1 MAHSPAWQGR
11 HGRGRWLVILHPQ
24 SANRDRQALVL
35 SLVSPSHSVQRLSPR
50 AGAGNTHGVR
60 YHLSYSSRDSL
71 FQVCP
76 EVCPEEIRDPVKT
89 TITINHPV
97 AEEWLGEGTLP
108 VLDIGV

>member
-1 MAHSPAWQGR
+1 MAGKAWQGEVAG
-11 HGRGRWLVILHPQ
+11 HTASSVSKQGET
-24 SANRDRQALVL
+24 SAGAQMI
-35 SLVSPSHSVQRLSPR
+35 SPSHSVQRLSPR

-60 YHLSYSSRDSL
+60 YQLSYSSRDSL

-108 VLDIGV
+108 VLEIGV